1 MSVQFHSRRLLSGAF
16 SGALAVPLF
25 AVAAAGAAIAVDE
38 ELVVTATRSPYGA
51 DHVAST
57 LRVIDAE
64 QIRASGAHNLSELLR
79 NLGSV
84 QVQDSMGTGRDSRL
98 ALRGFASA
106 QNVLVLVDGRSINN
120 TDLAGPDLTAVAVGD
135 IERVEILEGGAG
147 TLYGDQAVGGV
158 INIITRSGGPRQ
170 GAVSVGRGSYAAE
183 SYAGSY
189 QDRFASGLYYRV
201 GTQIERSDAYRDGG
215 AVDYENYSGRVGWR
229 HGDGELFVEARQ
241 SDDEFRL
248 AGALSAALVAQ
259 DRRQAGSSFND
270 YAAVNRAVRIG
281 GEQRLGEYLELFAS
295 YGDRNED
302 VAINSMSSFGAAV
315 TGQQRQIRTFDP
327 RLVFATDGLRATL
340 GMDVERVDYDFALD
354 FGFGPSGTEQRQ
366 RKRSEY
372 LHFIYTP
379 FDRFDVQGGSRHAR
393 LDAEVTPFDLNY
405 DQSTVVHTV
414 GLNWRG
420 DRGRY
425 YLNRDETFRFAL
437 ADENIDFMGNFNLL
451 KVQRGVAWELGSEW
465 SWAEVDFHAALFQQ
479 DLNHEIGF
487 DPGRGDFGANT
498 NFDNTRRR
506 GGTLDARYHAT
517 DALVFGGIYTYVDA
531 RFVAGPYDDN
541 HVPDVARQ
549 LLKLNANYR
558 FDQNLSLFGELVYTG
573 PRNLDLANN
582 AQQGGYTVANLAA
595 TWTRQ
600 AWTLRT
606 RLNNITD
613 KQYTEFASFF
623 GTRALYPSPE
633 RNLMLTLSRDF

>member
-1 MSVQFHSRRLLSGAF
+1 MSVQFNSKRLLSGAF
-16 SGALAVPLF
+16 SGALAAPLF
-25 AVAAAGAAIAVDE
+25 AVATAGAAIPVDE
-38 ELVVTATRSPYGA
+38 ELVVTATRSPYSA

-57 LRVIDAE
+57 VRVIDAE

-79 NLGSV
+79 NLGPV

-106 QNVLVLVDGRSINN
+106 QNVQVLVDGRSINN

-170 GAVSVGRGSYAAE
+170 GRVSVGRGSYDAE
-183 SYAGSY
+183 NYAGSY

-215 AVDYENYSGRVGWR
+215 AINYENYSGRAGWR

-354 FGFGPSGTEQRQ
+354 FGFGASGTEQRQ

-372 LHFIYTP
+372 LHFIYSP
-379 FDRFDVQGGSRHAR
+379 LDRLDVQGGLRHAR

-437 ADENIDFMGNFNLL
+437 ADENIDFLGNFNPL
-451 KVQRGVAWELGSEW
+451 KVQRGVAWELGGEW
-465 SWAEVDFHAALFQQ
+465 SWAVVDAHAALFQQ

-498 NFDNTRRR
+498 NFDDTRRR

-531 RFVAGPYDDN
+531 RFVAGPYDSN

-558 FDQNLSLFGELVYTG
+558 FDQNLNLFGELVYTG

-595 TWTRQ
+595 TWIRQ
-600 AWTLRT
+600 AWTLQA